1 MCKQC
6 ETKPVYEFT
15 NQRKL
20 CVACFTSWFI
30 KKVFYTVRKFG
41 MIKNGD
47 RIGYFK
53 SEHFRAVVLEDVL
66 KMLEKSGRIE
76 IRKIP
81 ARLRSQINI
90 LDNKKTRGSY
100 TKLALSDTTD
110 IVANEIVEEVIK
122 SVSSAHPPTQKQK
135 SFKIIRPLYLF
146 LDKEVLLYAKLRKL
160 KFAKRDVSAIT
171 FSKELPAHL
180 RSQID
185 IKDNKKS
192 RATLERGKSEI
203 NKLSQFLN
211 ELETKHP
218 EVKQAIIQ
226 GWLRLNKNN

>member
-20 CVACFTSWFI
+20 CVACFTSWFR
-30 KKVFYTVRKFG
+30 KKVFYTIRKFG

-76 IRKIP
+76 IRKI
-81 ARLRSQINI
+81 
-90 LDNKKTRGSY
+90 
-100 TKLALSDTTD
+100 
-110 IVANEIVEEVIK
+110 
-122 SVSSAHPPTQKQK
+122 
-135 SFKIIRPLYLF
+135 
-146 LDKEVLLYAKLRKL
+146 
-160 KFAKRDVSAIT
+160 
-171 FSKELPAHL
+171 PAHL

-218 EVKQAIIQ
+218 EVKQAVIQ
-226 GWLRLNKNN
+226 GWLRINNSD